1 MDTRVCK
8 VCGIAKPFDGINY
21 HIKYGVP
28 VGRVCRAC
36 LNLAQNVRRTDHAVR
51 LATNLCSKLYWANNK
66 KKRAEKNNAWKKK
79 NRAKATMW
87 NATRRAKQLN
97 ATPKW
102 LDTEQLRQ
110 IGNFY
115 GLAKL
120 LTEATGIKHHV
131 DHIVPLQGKQV
142 SGLHVPWNLQVLP
155 AAENISKGNRHAN
168 L

>member
-66 KKRAEKNNAWKKK
+66 KKRAEKI
-79 NRAKATMW
+79 
-87 NATRRAKQLN
+87 TRGRKRIELRLQCGTQPGVQSSLTLPLN
-97 ATPKW
+97 
-102 LDTEQLRQ
+102 
-110 IGNFY
+110 G
-115 GLAKL
+115 
-120 LTEATGIKHHV
+120 
-131 DHIVPLQGKQV
+131 
-142 SGLHVPWNLQVLP
+142 
-155 AAENISKGNRHAN
+155 
-168 L
+168 